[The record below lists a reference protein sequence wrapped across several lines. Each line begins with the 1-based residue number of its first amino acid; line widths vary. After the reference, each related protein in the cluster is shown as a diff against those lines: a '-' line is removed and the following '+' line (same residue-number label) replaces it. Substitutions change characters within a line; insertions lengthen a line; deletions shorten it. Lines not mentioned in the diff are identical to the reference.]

1 MNDRVQ
7 ISLRLPEKLREELQ
21 RQADAMGVSVNALIM
36 IFIDRGLKD
45 RQGR

>member
-7 ISLRLPEKLREELQ
+7 ITLRLPEKLREELQ
-21 RQADAMGVSVNALIM
+21 RQADAMGISVNALIL

-45 RQGR
+45 QRG